1 MYKRSIK
8 VNAVSKIPVMMNNER
23 EYLSFQNLT

>member
-8 VNAVSKIPVMMNNER
+8 VNAVSKIPAMMNNAK
-23 EYLSFQNLT
+23 EYLSFQNIT